1 MSKSLATRRLWA
13 RLLTAAVL
21 LAALSVLVTACGGS
35 SSSSSSESSSG
46 SEGSSSESTGAAEG
60 EEEAVS
66 SEGEEE
72 SGSSE
77 EGGLVYFMA
86 PNTQP
91 ERYIHQDGPDF
102 VEAMKELDP
111 SIEVKQEVAD
121 GTSATQQ
128 SQIETAIANGAKAL
142 VVVAAD
148 PPSSAGLL
156 EYAASNEVPVV
167 GYENVP
173 LNGPLTSQ
181 VIFSP
186 LSAGE
191 QQAKYFSEQV
201 KEGKLGATP
210 VPIVRLYGNKGDVYE
225 VQMKKGQDKYMEPLI
240 KEGAVEV
247 TCENYV
253 KEWAPENAQSDME
266 SCLSKNADIRGY
278 LGMYDGDVAGAL
290 AALKQHGLDGKKVKM
305 FGGQNPELSG
315 LQNLLLEEQQD
326 EVYKPYPFEAKA
338 AAELALAAVKGE
350 EPPASLINAQVDN
363 GADTIATDEIQPAY
377 GHLEAGVDPAGLV
390 KKAVDYGMFTW
401 KEVCTGEAAQTK
413 GCKENG

>member
-1 MSKSLATRRLWA
+1 MGESLTSRRLGV
-13 RLLTAAVL
+13 RLLIVAFL
-21 LAALSVLVTACGGS
+21 LAALCVFVAACGGS
-35 SSSSSSESSSG
+35 SSSSSSEGSSG
-46 SEGSSSESTGAAEG
+46 SEGNGGSES
-60 EEEAVS
+60 VS
-66 SEGEEE
+66 ASEGEEE

-77 EGGLVYFMA
+77 ESGLVYFMA

-102 VEAMKELDP
+102 AKAMKELDP
-111 SIEVKQEVAD
+111 NIEVKQEVAD
-121 GTSATQQ
+121 GTSAAQQ
-128 SQIETAIANGAKAL
+128 SQVETAIANGAKAL

-201 KEGKLGATP
+201 KEGKLGPTP

-253 KEWAPENAQSDME
+253 KEWAPENAQTDME
-266 SCLSKNADIRGY
+266 ACLSKNPDIRGY
-278 LGMYDGDVAGAL
+278 LGMYDGDVAGSL

-326 EVYKPYPFEAKA
+326 EVYKPYPVEAKA
-338 AAELALAAVKGE
+338 AAELALAAVQGE
-350 EPPASLINAQVDN
+350 EPPASLINAQVNN
-363 GADTIATDEIQPAY
+363 GADTIPTYEIPTIY
-377 GHLEAGVDPAGLV
+377 GHLEEGVDPAGLAE
-390 KKAVDYGMFTW
+390 KAVTYGMFTW
-401 KEVCTGEAAQTK
+401 EEICTGEAAQTK

>member
-1 MSKSLATRRLWA
+1 MGESLASRRLGA
-13 RLLTAAVL
+13 RLSVVALL
-21 LAALSVLVTACGGS
+21 LALCVFVAACGGS
-35 SSSSSSESSSG
+35 SSSSSSEGSSG
-46 SEGSSSESTGAAEG
+46 SEGNGSSENAGAA
-60 EEEAVS
+60 
-66 SEGEEE
+66 EGEEE

-102 VEAMKELDP
+102 AKAMKELDP
-111 SIEVKQEVAD
+111 NIEVQQEVAD

-128 SQIETAIANGAKAL
+128 SQIETAIANGANAL

-156 EYAASNEVPVV
+156 EYAASNEVPVI

-173 LNGPLTSQ
+173 LNGPMTSQ

-225 VQMKKGQDKYMEPLI
+225 VQMKKGQDKYMDPLI

-253 KEWAPENAQSDME
+253 KEWAPENAQTDME
-266 SCLSKNADIRGY
+266 ACLSKNPDIRGY
-278 LGMYDGDVAGAL
+278 LGMYDGDVAGSL

-326 EVYKPYPFEAKA
+326 EVYKPYPVEAKA

-350 EPPASLINAQVDN
+350 EPAASLINAHVNN
-363 GADTIATDEIQPAY
+363 GADTIPTYEILPVY
-377 GHLEAGVDPAGLV
+377 GHLEEGVDPAGLV
-390 KKAVDYGMFTW
+390 QKAVDFGMFTW
-401 KEVCTGEAAQTK
+401 EEVCTAEAAQTK

>member
-1 MSKSLATRRLWA
+1 MSRSLATRRLGA
-13 RLLTAAVL
+13 RLLIAAVL
-21 LAALSVLVTACGGS
+21 LAALCVLVAACGGS
-35 SSSSSSESSSG
+35 SSSSSSEGSSG
-46 SEGSSSESTGAAEG
+46 SEGNSSESAGAAEG
-60 EEEAVS
+60 EEE
-66 SEGEEE
+66 G
-72 SGSSE
+72 GSSE

-102 VEAMKELDP
+102 VDAMKELDP

-121 GTSATQQ
+121 GTSAMQQ
-128 SQIETAIANGAKAL
+128 SQIETAIANGANAL

-156 EYAASNEVPVV
+156 EFAAANEVPVI

-173 LNGPLTSQ
+173 LNGPLASQ

-201 KEGKLGATP
+201 KEGKLGSTP

-225 VQMKKGQDKYMEPLI
+225 VQMKKGQDKYMDPLI

-253 KEWAPENAQSDME
+253 KEWAPENAQTDME
-266 SCLSKNADIRGY
+266 ACLSKNPDIRGY
-278 LGMYDGDVAGAL
+278 LGMYDGDVAGSL

-326 EVYKPYPFEAKA
+326 EVYKPYPLEAKA

-350 EPPASLINAQVDN
+350 EPPANLINAHVDN
-363 GADTIATDEIQPAY
+363 GAETISTDEILPVY
-377 GHLEAGVDPAGLV
+377 GHLEEGVDPAGLV

-401 KEVCTGEAAQTK
+401 EEVCTGEAAQTT

>member
-1 MSKSLATRRLWA
+1 MGKTLASRRLGG
-13 RLLTAAVL
+13 RLLIVAVL
-21 LAALSVLVTACGGS
+21 LAALCVFVAACGS
-35 SSSSSSESSSG
+35 SSSSSSSAGEGSG
-46 SEGSSSESTGAAEG
+46 SSEGNGTSESAG
-60 EEEAVS
+60 S

-72 SGSSE
+72 GGSSE

-102 VEAMKELDP
+102 EKAMKELDP
-111 SIEVKQEVAD
+111 NIEVKQEVAN

-128 SQIETAIANGAKAL
+128 SQVETAIANGAKAL
-142 VVVAAD
+142 VIVAAD

-156 EYAASNEVPVV
+156 EFANSAEVPVI

-173 LNGPLTSQ
+173 LNGPMNSQ

-201 KEGKLGATP
+201 KAGKLGPTP
-210 VPIVRLYGNKGDVYE
+210 VPIVRLYGNKGDVYTTGMLE
-225 VQMKKGQDKYMEPLI
+225 GQNKYMEPLI

-253 KEWAPENAQSDME
+253 KEWSPEVAQTDME
-266 SCLSKNADIRGY
+266 ACLSKNPNVRGY

-290 AALKQHGLDGKKVKM
+290 AALKQHGMDGKKVKL

-326 EVYKPYPFEAKA
+326 EVYKPYPVEAKA
-338 AAELALAAVKGE
+338 AAELALAAVQGE

-363 GADTIATDEIQPAY
+363 GADTIPTYEIPTIY
-377 GHLEAGVDPAGLV
+377 GHLEEGVDPAGLV
-390 KKAVDYGMFTW
+390 EKAVKYGMFSW
-401 KEVCTGEAAQTK
+401 EEVCTGEASSTQ